1 MGGLGHAQLAKRYRA
16 AGNEKV
22 EDKRYDGAR
31 HELLNETNR
40 AEAWGDILRWIDA
53 NA

>member
-16 AGNEKV
+16 AGNADV
-22 EDKRYDGAR
+22 DDRRYAGAR

-40 AEAWGDILRWIDA
+40 GEVYRDVIGWIGERI
-53 NA
+53 

>member
-16 AGNEKV
+16 AGNTNV
-22 EDKRYDGAR
+22 DDRRYPEAR

-40 AEAWGDILRWIDA
+40 KDVWSDIVSWIHKQG
-53 NA
+53 